1 MANVFPPVRTESRI
15 PKKVVVELH
24 GFENAAHEITSTT
37 DVSPHGARVLTKH
50 FWAPNQDVSVRAV
63 PGKLSLRAHVIHCK
77 PLPDSSFS
85 IKPLP
90 DSSFSIGL
98 ELLQPSENWPGLGEP
113 HQPPLPH

>member
-24 GFENAAHEITSTT
+24 GFENAAHEISSTT

-50 FWAPNQDVSVRAV
+50 SWAPNQDVSVRAV

-85 IKPLP
+85 I
-90 DSSFSIGL
+90 GL

>member
-24 GFENAAHEITSTT
+24 GFENAAHEITS
-37 DVSPHGARVLTKH
+37 
-50 FWAPNQDVSVRAV
+50 
-63 PGKLSLRAHVIHCK
+63 
-77 PLPDSSFS
+77 
-85 IKPLP
+85 
-90 DSSFSIGL
+90 SFSIGL